1 MKETKFLMEEEL
13 NMLKAR
19 KTVLNGTVTVS
30 GAKNSAL
37 RLLAASLLT
46 EDKIELF
53 NFPSGL
59 LDIQLHIDMLNVL
72 GKECLSTENYICIN
86 QTEKCVT
93 ELIWDKRSIRNTL
106 LILGA
111 VTAKYGHGKVPLP
124 GGCKL
129 GDRKFDLHIMLLQKL
144 GARVWEEDGYL
155 CAESNGKLKASNI
168 FLPIRST
175 GATENSIICAS
186 LAIGTTRIF
195 NPHIRPEIIDLIHL
209 LKKMGAKITICGQDY
224 IEVTGVDYLKGTKH
238 TVIPDNMEAL
248 TWMIGAAVTNGE
260 VEIENFPFHHL
271 EVPLIHLR
279 ESGLKFFTGEN
290 SVIIKKSVPTS
301 LDIATGPYPG
311 INSDMQPLLAIYG
324 CCAVGT
330 TKITDLRFR
339 RRYEYARELQKMGA
353 NSTMLDDTLIIHGG
367 RKLNG
372 AHVKATDLRAGI
384 ALLLAGFIAS
394 GETIIEDAWQIF
406 RGYDRLEEKLVLL
419 GADSFS
425 ELKLTL

>member
-1 MKETKFLMEEEL
+1 
-13 NMLKAR
+13 
-19 KTVLNGTVTVS
+19 
-30 GAKNSAL
+30 
-37 RLLAASLLT
+37 
-46 EDKIELF
+46 
-53 NFPSGL
+53 
-59 LDIQLHIDMLNVL
+59 
-72 GKECLSTENYICIN
+72 
-86 QTEKCVT
+86 TEKCVT

-290 SVIIKKSVPTS
+290 SVIIKK
-301 LDIATGPYPG
+301 
-311 INSDMQPLLAIYG
+311 
-324 CCAVGT
+324 
-330 TKITDLRFR
+330 
-339 RRYEYARELQKMGA
+339 
-353 NSTMLDDTLIIHGG
+353 
-367 RKLNG
+367 
-372 AHVKATDLRAGI
+372 
-384 ALLLAGFIAS
+384 
-394 GETIIEDAWQIF
+394 
-406 RGYDRLEEKLVLL
+406 
-419 GADSFS
+419 
-425 ELKLTL
+425 